1 MSHLVLLDVI
11 DVLVITVMIGAAVAA
26 VRMSNLVSAVILA
39 GAVSLTASYG
49 FLRMGAPDVAMTEAA
64 IGAAL
69 TTVIFLVAV
78 RRTAE
83 VEE

>member
-1 MSHLVLLDVI
+1 MSHLVFLDAI
-11 DVLVITVMIGAAVAA
+11 DVLVAAVMIAAAVAA
-26 VRMSNLVSAVILA
+26 VRMGNLVSAVILA
-39 GAVSLTASYG
+39 GAVSLTASYA

-83 VEE
+83 VE